1 MKRQLNIKYKLLLLL
16 LLSIGVSM
24 LLAGSALSYFIYKDY
39 KESAEKSF
47 NNFYRN
53 MRGDLLAT
61 ENEILASA
69 ENIASR
75 GDLVSSLSL
84 VSGYSDINNYQP
96 LIFDTE
102 KESMAKTLSNFAR
115 SARLD
120 HVRVYDN
127 KNWLVSFSD
136 YEAGHFD
143 YGYITF
149 VNKSPQ
155 LRAYSTAHDEYKG
168 LPEDSFW
175 LGVLRHEPEHE
186 TVVYYTELEKG
197 IAIEAMLPVKRVLPD
212 KTSIDVGYVVIT
224 KFLTNEYFLGFYD
237 HEDAISGILTR
248 TSHFIG
254 NVTKFTSFD
263 VVRSAPDLFTGEIQ
277 SQDSVFD
284 NDDYL
289 IKSFSVPLYKGGVF
303 YLVTG
308 LSKSS
313 VDEQVKKAQ
322 IIMVVVF
329 GLSALMVLPVGF
341 VFVERG
347 IVEPVE
353 HLAHCAESLTQGD
366 YSISERKFNSEEFT
380 ILKQSLN
387 RAART
392 IDARETELYKAHT
405 ELEQRVADRTK
416 DLKLTN
422 QKLAEE
428 VVARVRAQRD
438 LMESSN
444 MLQLVIDNIPQ
455 FVFWKDFDSNYL
467 GCNVNFLNA
476 SGFSSVHEIIGKSD
490 YDMPWSR
497 QESDFYR
504 QCDRRVMDGD
514 APELNIMETQHTAD
528 GKVIYVE
535 TNKIPLHD
543 SEGRVI
549 GILGTFQDITERKKA
564 EEELLNAKNLAEQA
578 NLAKSDFLSRMSHEL
593 RTPLNA
599 ILGFSQLLS
608 FEELSE
614 QQKDNINEII
624 NSGHHLLDLINEIL
638 DLAKIES
645 GKLVLDYSLVGLSA
659 CIDECLKVVASLAND
674 KGVQLDK
681 SDMDKDLCLYTD
693 DLRLKQILINLISN
707 AIKYNKP
714 DGRVVIACKTIADQ
728 FVEISIT
735 DTGKGISVDDMD
747 KLFMPF
753 ERMGIE
759 KSGIDGTGI
768 GLVITK
774 DLVELMGGAIKC
786 SSKID
791 EGSCFSFTLPV
802 NQNVDIEQTSV
813 GAVSVR
819 PEVLPVLN
827 KVRKILYV
835 EDNLANMKLVRSI
848 LGDRPNIN
856 FLSAETGEEGLEIA
870 RKELPD
876 LILMDIN
883 LPGINGYEALALLR
897 QDEKISKIPVV
908 ALSANA
914 MTHDIKRGEKESF
927 DRYLTKPFDVI
938 DFLKVID
945 EIMS

>member
-1 MKRQLNIKYKLLLLL
+1 
-16 LLSIGVSM
+16 
-24 LLAGSALSYFIYKDY
+24 
-39 KESAEKSF
+39 
-47 NNFYRN
+47 
-53 MRGDLLAT
+53 
-61 ENEILASA
+61 
-69 ENIASR
+69 
-75 GDLVSSLSL
+75 
-84 VSGYSDINNYQP
+84 
-96 LIFDTE
+96 
-102 KESMAKTLSNFAR
+102 
-115 SARLD
+115 
-120 HVRVYDN
+120 
-127 KNWLVSFSD
+127 
-136 YEAGHFD
+136 
-143 YGYITF
+143 
-149 VNKSPQ
+149 
-155 LRAYSTAHDEYKG
+155 
-168 LPEDSFW
+168 
-175 LGVLRHEPEHE
+175 
-186 TVVYYTELEKG
+186 
-197 IAIEAMLPVKRVLPD
+197 
-212 KTSIDVGYVVIT
+212 
-224 KFLTNEYFLGFYD
+224 
-237 HEDAISGILTR
+237 
-248 TSHFIG
+248 
-254 NVTKFTSFD
+254 
-263 VVRSAPDLFTGEIQ
+263 
-277 SQDSVFD
+277 
-284 NDDYL
+284 
-289 IKSFSVPLYKGGVF
+289 
-303 YLVTG
+303 
-308 LSKSS
+308 
-313 VDEQVKKAQ
+313 
-322 IIMVVVF
+322 
-329 GLSALMVLPVGF
+329 
-341 VFVERG
+341 
-347 IVEPVE
+347 
-353 HLAHCAESLTQGD
+353 
-366 YSISERKFNSEEFT
+366 
-380 ILKQSLN
+380 
-387 RAART
+387 
-392 IDARETELYKAHT
+392 
-405 ELEQRVADRTK
+405 
-416 DLKLTN
+416 
-422 QKLAEE
+422 
-428 VVARVRAQRD
+428 
-438 LMESSN
+438 
-444 MLQLVIDNIPQ
+444 
-455 FVFWKDFDSNYL
+455 
-467 GCNVNFLNA
+467 
-476 SGFSSVHEIIGKSD
+476 
-490 YDMPWSR
+490 
-497 QESDFYR
+497 
-504 QCDRRVMDGD
+504 
-514 APELNIMETQHTAD
+514 
-528 GKVIYVE
+528 
-535 TNKIPLHD
+535 
-543 SEGRVI
+543 
-549 GILGTFQDITERKKA
+549 
-564 EEELLNAKNLAEQA
+564 LLNAKNLAEQA